1 MPFSQSSQISPIIN
15 LIEKEQPSTLLD
27 VGTGFGQY
35 GFLARTNLEHLNL
48 FEVDGPHSRRRE
60 KTEWSIVIDGIE
72 AFPKYITPV
81 HDYAYD
87 SIFIGDAIDLLPNM
101 SQSYDMVLAIDI
113 LEHFDKDRGLRFIEL
128 LQLASRGSVI
138 ISTPKEFIHQVV
150 EANPYENHRSVWTL
164 DELEALGYTQISDND
179 ESWIVGRKDCEKFT
193 EQHGIAATHGRA
205 STFRENKYAAINSE
219 I

>member
-60 KTEWSIVIDGIE
+60 KSEWGIVIDGIE

-87 SIFIGDAIDLLPNM
+87 SISIGDAIDLLPNM

-113 LEHFDKDRGLRFIEL
+113 LEHFDKNRGLRFIEL

-138 ISTPKEFIHQVV
+138 ISTPKSLSI
-150 EANPYENHRSVWTL
+150 
-164 DELEALGYTQISDND
+164 
-179 ESWIVGRKDCEKFT
+179 K
-193 EQHGIAATHGRA
+193 
-205 STFRENKYAAINSE
+205 
-219 I
+219 